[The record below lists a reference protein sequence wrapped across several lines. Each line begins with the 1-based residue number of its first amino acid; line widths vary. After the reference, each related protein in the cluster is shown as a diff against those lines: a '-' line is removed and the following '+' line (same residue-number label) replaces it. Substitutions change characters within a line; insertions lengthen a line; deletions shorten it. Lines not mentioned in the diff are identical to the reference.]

1 MTKTQFKQIATSKL
15 ESLSTNDL
23 IVELKK
29 LQGNYSESAALLE
42 SSILDILDLRME
54 SKEFIELCDSLND
67 LEENENTFEE
77 WESWKDYQQTDREA
91 YNDYLQECH
100 V

>member
-15 ESLSTNDL
+15 ESLTTNDL

-54 SKEFIELCDSLND
+54 SKEFIELCNSLND